1 MVRHACRA
9 CRGQDGHL
17 VLDLGEQPACDY
29 FPRCDDPGPDPVHP
43 LQMWF
48 CASCALAQ
56 VVRAHQHAAGRGA
69 GAASKPPS
77 PNHQTRCA
85 TGCGAAAKA
94 AARPPSTPPPARTAT
109 RSSARSASSV
119 LDAIH
124 GERGSGGRVVDGER
138 GGFPGSGCGW
148 LVLDDTVSVSESG
161 TALPVIFCRSSGR
174 AVGVHG
180 STDAHGRQQQGRR
193 RGIAR

>member
-1 MVRHACRA
+1 VAGR
-9 CRGQDGHL
+9 
-17 VLDLGEQPACDY
+17 DLGQ
-29 FPRCDDPGPDPVHP
+29 
-43 LQMWF
+43 
-48 CASCALAQ
+48 ASRLA
-56 VVRAHQHAAGRGA
+56 A
-69 GAASKPPS
+69 
-77 PNHQTRCA
+77 A
-85 TGCGAAAKA
+85 TGAYLCFEDEAGQSQ
-94 AARPPSTPPPARTAT
+94 RPPKARTW
-109 RSSARSASSV
+109 ARRGHTPVAV
-119 LDAIH
+119 VLLDAIH